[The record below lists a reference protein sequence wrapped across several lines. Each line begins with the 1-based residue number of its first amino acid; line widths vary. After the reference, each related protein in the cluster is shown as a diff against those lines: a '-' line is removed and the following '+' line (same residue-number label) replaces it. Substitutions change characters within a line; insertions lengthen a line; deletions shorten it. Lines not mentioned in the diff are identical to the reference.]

1 MEVGIYLR
9 WIHTGFYSGCFQKW
23 GFEPQWIWKICFQEA
38 QRIENV
44 NVIMI
49 TIIVSKT
56 RWWWPYIGWL
66 LVGALN
72 TDITAD
78 RPHPPPSSGDIIID
92 IIITHRRCH
101 YDQANFLFCFSPF
114 KGIHKDSGENDEL
127 RMSISFRI
135 SKCHGQFQIFVKLP
149 SSRKHLYF

>member
-92 IIITHRRCH
+92 IIITMGIIVVVIMVELTYYSASAPSRKSIKIPEKMMSLECPFLLE
-101 YDQANFLFCFSPF
+101 YQNVTANFKYL
-114 KGIHKDSGENDEL
+114 
-127 RMSISFRI
+127 
-135 SKCHGQFQIFVKLP
+135 
-149 SSRKHLYF
+149 